1 MVELCKTKRFTSWLD
16 ELRDLRARR
25 MVLVRLE
32 RMGLGNFGD
41 VRPVGYGVSEL
52 RIDFG
57 PGYRVYFAQ
66 GGVGIVVLLTG
77 GTKTTQSH
85 DIKQAIAMAKNF
97 QDIQ

>member
-1 MVELCKTKRFTSWLD
+1 MVELCKTERFTSWLD

-41 VRPVGYGVSEL
+41 VRPVGCGVSEL

-57 PGYRVYFAQ
+57 PGYRVYFVQA
-66 GGVGIVVLLTG
+66 GVGIVVLLTG
-77 GTKTTQSH
+77 GTKATQSR